1 MSETQYPNQQQLGRD
16 STWFLRSLVRKDGL
30 KSQKRGSEKPRQTA
44 GKKTKP
50 GADRAWLIA

>member
-30 KSQKRGSEKPRQTA
+30 KSQKRGSKNHAKQQ

-50 GADRAWLIA
+50 GVTGPG